1 MHIAIAIKIDA
12 GQTIGP
18 SPQAPKFQQIEN
30 LDRAW
35 FQEITVAYF

>member
-18 SPQAPKFQQIEN
+18 SPQAQKFQQTEN
-30 LDRAW
+30 SDRAR
-35 FQEITVAYF
+35 FQVIMLAYF